1 MAKKKE
7 IASEELSYEL
17 AFHELQNI
25 IASIENDSVS
35 IDELAL
41 KVKRAGELVQFCRLK
56 LRAAENEINTLVSQM
71 NDESRLNLE

>member
-7 IASEELSYEL
+7 ITSEELSYEL

-25 IASIENDSVS
+25 IASIENDGVG

-41 KVKRAGELVQFCRLK
+41 KVKRAGELVQFCRVK
-56 LRAAENEINTLVSQM
+56 LRAAEKEINTLVSQM